1 MDYKNIAER
10 IKKHE
15 GFSPRP
21 YQCPT
26 GHLTIGYG
34 HNLDANGIDQETAEL
49 LLKKDIERA
58 EKNVKNSFIWYLKL
72 TEPRQYVLV
81 DMCFN
86 LGLIGLLKFKKF
98 LAAAEAGNYQTA
110 AKEMLDSK
118 WAVQVGR
125 RAVELAE
132 IMETGEWK

>member
-1 MDYKNIAER
+1 MDYKKIAER
-10 IKKHE
+10 IKQYE

-21 YQCPT
+21 YQCTT

-34 HNLDANGIDQETAEL
+34 HNLDANGIDTETAEL
-49 LLKKDIERA
+49 ILKKDIERA

-72 TEPRQYVLV
+72 NEPRQYVLV

-118 WAVQVGR
+118 WAVQVGL
-125 RAVELAE
+125 RARELAE